1 MLTASPRTDI
11 DLYTEDAIISPYEN
25 YRLLRDLG
33 PAVWL
38 ERDEMWAVARYA
50 DVHAALQDPQTFSSA
65 SGTAVN
71 DQTNERMRRTT
82 AGTDPPRHDLF
93 RSLISRPL
101 SPKALRPHHELFHR
115 HADELV
121 EKLLGAGTFDVVTDF
136 AQVFPLSVVCDL
148 LGWPAERRADFPS
161 WSCAIFNL
169 SGPMNERSIAE
180 LPVIQ
185 AMFEYAEDVIHS
197 GRLRPGSCGA
207 DLLAAAEAEQIDG
220 DQIPS
225 LIGAYLAP
233 AIDTTIAML
242 SSALWLLGRD
252 PSLWQAIREDH
263 SLIPN
268 ALNEVLRYESPVR
281 GYTRVLTREHD
292 IDGTTLPAGSR
303 VFLLLG
309 AANRDERRWDEP
321 DTFDIRRPDANRNIG
336 FGYGIHSC
344 IGQSLVR
351 LEGTALFTALAKR
364 VRRIEVGA
372 PTWRVNN
379 IVRGLASLPA
389 ALRAA

>member
-1 MLTASPRTDI
+1 MTIALPRTDL
-11 DLYTEDAIISPYEN
+11 DLYTEDAIVSPYEN

-38 ERDEMWAVARYA
+38 ERNDVWAVTRYS
-50 DVHAALQDPQTFSSA
+50 DVHAALADPQTFSSA
-65 SGTAVN
+65 EGVAMN
-71 DQTNERMRRTT
+71 DQTNERMRKTT
-82 AGTDPPRHDLF
+82 VATDPPHHDQL
-93 RSLISRPL
+93 RSLINRPL
-101 SPKALRPHHELFHR
+101 TPKALLPHHGLFHR

-121 EKLLGAGTFDVVTDF
+121 ERLLGAGTFDVVTDF

-148 LGWPAERRADFPS
+148 LGWPTDRRADFPS

-180 LPVIQ
+180 LPVI
-185 AMFEYAEDVIHS
+185 AEMFKYTEGVIDS
-197 GRLRPGSCGA
+197 GGLRPGSCGA
-207 DLLAAAEAEQIDG
+207 DLLAAAEAEQVDS

-252 PSLWQAIREDH
+252 PALWQAIRQDH

-281 GYTRVLTREHD
+281 GYTRMLTREHD
-292 IDGTTLPAGSR
+292 INGTTLPAGAR

-321 DTFDIRRPDANRNIG
+321 DTFDIRRPDAKHHIG
-336 FGYGIHSC
+336 FGHGVHSC
-344 IGQSLVR
+344 IGQGLVR
-351 LEGTALFTALAKR
+351 LEATALFTALAKR

-372 PTWRVNN
+372 PAWRVNN
-379 IVRGLASLPA
+379 VVRGLTSLPA
-389 ALRAA
+389 ALLA

>member
-1 MLTASPRTDI
+1 MTIALPRTDI
-11 DLYTEDAIISPYEN
+11 DLYTEDAIVSPYEN

-38 ERDEMWAVARYA
+38 ERNEVWAMTRYR
-50 DVHAALQDPQTFSSA
+50 DVHAALADPQTFSSA
-65 SGTAVN
+65 SGVALN
-71 DQTNERMRRTT
+71 DQTNERMGRTT
-82 AGTDPPRHDLF
+82 VATDPPHHDRF
-93 RSLISRPL
+93 RSLINRPL
-101 SPKALRPHHELFHR
+101 TPKALRPHHELFHR

-148 LGWPAERRADFPS
+148 LGWPVDRRADFPA

-180 LPVIQ
+180 LPVI
-185 AMFEYAEDVIHS
+185 AEMFKYTEGVIDS
-197 GRLRPGSCGA
+197 RGLRAGSCGA
-207 DLLAAAEAEQIDG
+207 ELLAAAEAEQIDS

-252 PSLWQAIREDH
+252 PSLWQAIRQDH

-281 GYTRVLTREHD
+281 GYTRLLTREHD

-321 DTFDIRRPDANRNIG
+321 DTFDIRRPDAKHHIG
-336 FGYGIHSC
+336 FGHGIHSC

-351 LEGTALFTALAKR
+351 LEATALFTALAKR

-372 PTWRVNN
+372 PAWRVNN
-379 IVRGLASLPA
+379 VVRGLTSLPA
-389 ALRAA
+389 ALQA

>member
-1 MLTASPRTDI
+1 MLTASPQTDI
-11 DLYTEDAIISPYEN
+11 DLYTEDAIRSPHEN

-38 ERDEMWAVARYA
+38 ERLGVWAVARYA
-50 DVHAALQDPQTFSSA
+50 DVHAALQDPETFSSG
-65 SGTAVN
+65 SGVALN
-71 DQTNERMRRTT
+71 DQTNERMQGTT
-82 AGTDPPRHDLF
+82 VATDPPHHEQF
-93 RSLISRPL
+93 RTLINRPL
-101 SPKALRPHHELFHR
+101 TPNALRPHHELFHR

-121 EKLLGAGTFDVVTDF
+121 ETLLGAGTFDVVTDF
-136 AQVFPLSVVCDL
+136 AQVFPLSVVSDL
-148 LGWPAERRADFPS
+148 LGWPAEGRENFLA
-161 WSCAIFNL
+161 WSCAIFNT

-180 LPVIQ
+180 LPVIR
-185 AMFEYAEDVIHS
+185 ALFEYTADVLDS
-197 GRLRPGSCGA
+197 GRLRAGSCGA
-207 DLLAAAEAEQIDG
+207 ELLAAAQAEQIDR

-233 AIDTTIAML
+233 AIDTTVAML

-252 PSLWQAIREDH
+252 PVLWQEIRRDH

-281 GYTRVLTREHD
+281 GYTRVVTREHD

-321 DTFDIRRPDANRNIG
+321 DRFDIRRPDAKHHIG
-336 FGYGIHSC
+336 FGHGIHSC
-344 IGQSLVR
+344 IGQGLVR

-364 VRRIEVGA
+364 VRRIEVGE
-372 PTWRVNN
+372 PTWGVNN
-379 IVRGLASLPA
+379 VVRGLASLPV
-389 ALRAA
+389 ALRA